1 MPETLIL
8 FERLAVAIAIGLLIG
23 LERGWKTREMVAGQ
37 RIAGVRTFTVV
48 GLLGGLSALLAQ
60 ATSALTLAASLLAMA
75 ALLGLNYWNALH
87 RDADLGSTTMM
98 ASLAT
103 YALGALAGFGELAV
117 AGAAAVVL
125 VAVLGV
131 KQELHGFVARLSEA
145 ELMAVIQFLA
155 ISVVLLPILPDQG
168 YGPFEALNPYRIW
181 WMVVLIAGLSFV
193 GYAAVKLVGTRLGVL
208 LTGLLGGMVSSTAT
222 TVHLARLD
230 RNAEEPAARRL
241 LAVAAVLANAT
252 MFPRVL
258 LIVTVVAPGLV
269 ASLAWPLGL
278 ATLGAGAG
286 ALALLR
292 AGDRPESSEGLQPRN
307 PFELRLALQFA
318 ALLAA
323 VMLLARA
330 LKAWAG
336 DAGLYLLSG
345 VSGLSDV
352 DAITLSLGSMASSEE
367 IAGTV
372 ATVGVALAVAA
383 NTLVKPALVAVIGAP
398 RMALVM
404 LAPIALALLAGAAGV
419 YIASL
424 GLVK

>member
-1 MPETLIL
+1 MPETLVL

-23 LERGWKTREMVAGQ
+23 LERGWKTRELVAGQ

-60 ATSALTLAASLLAMA
+60 ATSAVTLAASLIAMA
-75 ALLGLNYWNALH
+75 ALLGLNYWNALQ

-103 YALGALAGFGELAV
+103 YALGALAGFGELAP

-131 KQELHGFVARLSEA
+131 KEELHGFVARLSER
-145 ELMAVIQFLA
+145 ELMAVIQLLA

-168 YGPFEALNPYRIW
+168 YGPFQALNPYRIW

-193 GYAAVKLVGTRLGVL
+193 GYVAVKLVGAQRGMM
-208 LTGLLGGMVSSTAT
+208 LTGLLGGLVSSTAT
-222 TVHLARLD
+222 TVNLARLAREAKD
-230 RNAEEPAARRL
+230 PAAQRL
-241 LAVAAVLANAT
+241 LAASAVTANAT

-258 LIVTVVAPGLV
+258 VIVAVVAPALT
-269 ASLAWPLGL
+269 APLAWPLGL
-278 ATLGAGAG
+278 ATLGAGVG

-292 AGDRPESSEGLQPRN
+292 LGGAPASGEGIQPRN

-330 LKAWAG
+330 LRAWAG
-336 DAGLYLLSG
+336 DTGLYVLSV

-352 DAITLSLGSMASSEE
+352 DAISLSLGSMASSGE
-367 IAGTV
+367 ISGTV
-372 ATVGVALAVAA
+372 ATAGIALGVAA

-419 YIASL
+419 YLAMVTPM
-424 GLVK
+424 G